1 MQKQVTGSQAPSIS
15 TAMTSLAALLLAAQ
29 AVASP
34 ASPAVAPPA
43 LTQAQRDDLTCAAA
57 FAIVAS
63 EQERGVTSALGYPTL
78 VSRGRSYFVRTAER
92 IVTETAS
99 SDEAIGA
106 ALTQIV
112 QQLQQDAAQSN
123 DPAGIVD
130 AIMEPCLAKL
140 DAAVPL
146 PPPPSMLQCAVYVQ
160 LAHEE
165 VKGREGDSNTAR
177 DLKTLAS
184 VLESRARDE
193 MRDEGLSGN
202 EADARLIE
210 TREAA
215 IAAEKARDA
224 SDDGDGQDGG
234 IDFEHC
240 FNLARPAEK
249 R

>member
-1 MQKQVTGSQAPSIS
+1 
-15 TAMTSLAALLLAAQ
+15 MTMLTALLLTLQTATA
-29 AVASP
+29 P
-34 ASPAVAPPA
+34 APA
-43 LTQAQRDDLTCAAA
+43 LTAPTLSQAQRDDLTCAAA
-57 FAIVAS
+57 FAIIAS
-63 EQERGVTSALGYPTL
+63 EQARGVTSALAYPTL
-78 VSRGRSYFVRTAER
+78 VSRGRVYFVTTAER

-99 SDEAIGA
+99 SDEGVAV
-106 ALTQIV
+106 ALNGIV
-112 QQLQQDAAQSN
+112 EKLQAEAAQSN
-123 DPAGIVD
+123 DPAGVVD
-130 AIMEPCLAKL
+130 TVMEPCLKKL

-160 LAHEE
+160 LAHDE
-165 VKGREGDSNTAR
+165 VKGREGDSATAR

-202 EADARLIE
+202 EADARFIKA
-210 TREAA
+210 RESA
-215 IAAEKARDA
+215 IAAEAVRDTDETA
-224 SDDGDGQDGG
+224 TD

>member
-1 MQKQVTGSQAPSIS
+1 
-15 TAMTSLAALLLAAQ
+15 MTSLAALLLAAQ
-29 AVASP
+29 AASAP
-34 ASPAVAPPA
+34 VAPPV
-43 LTQAQRDDLTCAAA
+43 LTEAQRSDLTCAAA
-57 FAIVAS
+57 FAIIAS
-63 EQERGVTSALGYPTL
+63 EQERGVTSALAYPTM
-78 VSRGRSYFVRTAER
+78 VTRGRTYFVNTAER

-112 QQLQQDAAQSN
+112 QQLQGDAAQSN
-123 DPAGIVD
+123 DPAGVID
-130 AIMEPCLAKL
+130 AIMDPCLKKL
-140 DAAVPL
+140 DAVVPV

-160 LAHEE
+160 LAYEE

-177 DLKTLAS
+177 DLLTLAS

-202 EADARLIE
+202 EADAKLIE

-215 IAAEKARDA
+215 IAKEKARDPG
-224 SDDGDGQDGG
+224 DDATD
-234 IDFEHC
+234 IDFEAC
-240 FNLARPAEK
+240 FNLAKPAEK

>member
-1 MQKQVTGSQAPSIS
+1 
-15 TAMTSLAALLLAAQ
+15 MTSLAALLLAAQ
-29 AVASP
+29 AASAP
-34 ASPAVAPPA
+34 VAPPT
-43 LTQAQRDDLTCAAA
+43 LTPAQRDDLTCAAA
-57 FAIVAS
+57 FAIIAS
-63 EQERGVTSALGYPTL
+63 EQARGVTSALAYPTM
-78 VSRGRSYFVRTAER
+78 VSRGRTYFVKTAER

-106 ALTQIV
+106 ALTGIV
-112 QQLQQDAAQSN
+112 QQLQSDAAQSN
-123 DPAGIVD
+123 DPAGVID
-130 AIMEPCLAKL
+130 AIMEPCLKKL
-140 DAAVPL
+140 DASVPV

-165 VKGREGDSNTAR
+165 VKNREGDSNTAR
-177 DLKTLAS
+177 DLRTLAS

-202 EADARLIE
+202 EADARLIQ

-215 IAAEKARDA
+215 RKA
-224 SDDGDGQDGG
+224 DDDESG

-240 FNLARPAEK
+240 FNLAKPAEK